1 MSPSDLE
8 RRKAAELR
16 ASGRKLVGYVATFE
30 SETRIGSFRETIA
43 RGAFTASLASGADI
57 LALADHDPAAV
68 LGRTRSGTLRLRE
81 DARGLAFELELPD
94 TQKGRDLLTL
104 AERGDIGGM
113 SFGFRVHDG
122 GDTWNGDLRELRN
135 VELREI
141 SVVQSWPAYGETEVS
156 VRSRQ
161 PESQL
166 ALLHYWLETVR

>member
-1 MSPSDLE
+1 MSRSDIE
-8 RRKAAELR
+8 RRQAAELR
-16 ASGRKLVGYVATFE
+16 ASGRKLVGYVAKFD
-30 SETRIGSFRETIA
+30 SETRIGSFREKIA

-68 LGRTRSGTLRLRE
+68 LGRTRSGTLALRE
-81 DARGLAFELELPD
+81 DADGLAFELTLPD
-94 TQKGRDLLTL
+94 TQKGRDLAALG
-104 AERGDIGGM
+104 ERGDLGGM

-141 SVVQSWPAYGETEVS
+141 SVVQSWPAYSETEVS